1 MKRFFFTLCLLAIA
15 IASQAKSLIVY
26 YSFTNNVHTIVND
39 LKTQIDAD
47 VLRIEP
53 TEKGLDY
60 AANGYAIG
68 SAQISAIRNHPNDA
82 SSYPAIDPVEVD
94 ISQYDMII
102 VATPL
107 WWGNMAAPMQ
117 SFLFQYGQQ
126 MTNKPIGLIVSSA
139 SSGISGVVSDA
150 KRLIPQ
156 GDFTSINLHIRSSQ
170 TSSCHSLISQWLE
183 NINYTHLTSAPSLQ
197 SKTLDNGV
205 VLSTNGVSIS
215 GLFDK
220 LSLYT
225 TDGRKLLDT
234 SSAYTPLTVNPGSY
248 IVQIKKDNHIQTIK
262 AIAQ

>member
-1 MKRFFFTLCLLAIA
+1 MKRFFFTLYLLVLAIT
-15 IASQAKSLIVY
+15 SQAKSLIVY

-39 LKTQIDAD
+39 LKMQIDAD
-47 VLRIEP
+47 VLHIEP
-53 TEKGLDY
+53 AEKGLDY

-68 SAQISAIRNHPNDA
+68 SEQIAAIRNHPNDD

-94 ISQYDMII
+94 INQYDMII

-117 SFLFQYGQQ
+117 SFLFQYGPQ
-126 MTNKPIGLIVSSA
+126 MAHKPIGLIVSSA

-156 GDFTSINLHIRSSQ
+156 GNFANTYLHIRSSQ
-170 TSSCHSLISQWLE
+170 TSSCHSLINQWLE
-183 NINYTHLTSAPSLQ
+183 NINYSHLTSAPSMQ
-197 SKTLDNGV
+197 SKTIDNNV
-205 VLSTNGVSIS
+205 TLSTNGVSIS

-225 TDGRKLLDT
+225 TDGHKILDT
-234 SSAYTPLTVNPGSY
+234 SSAYTPLTILPGSY
-248 IVQIKKDNHIQTIK
+248 IVQIKKDNHIQIIK

>member
-1 MKRFFFTLCLLAIA
+1 MQRFFFTLYLLAIA
-15 IASQAKSLIVY
+15 ITSQAKSLIIY

-39 LKTQIDAD
+39 LKTQIYAD

-53 TEKGLDY
+53 AEKGLDY

-82 SSYPAIDPVEVD
+82 SSYPPIDPIEVD
-94 ISQYDMII
+94 INQYDMII

-126 MTNKPIGLIVSSA
+126 MANKPIGLIVSSA
-139 SSGISGVVSDA
+139 SSGINGVVSDA

-156 GDFTSINLHIRSSQ
+156 GHFASINLHIRSSQ

-183 NINYTHLTSAPSLQ
+183 NINYSHLTSVPSLL
-197 SKTLDNGV
+197 SKTIDNNV
-205 VLSTNGVSIS
+205 MLSTNGVSIS

-234 SSAYTPLTVNPGSY
+234 SSAYTPLTVLPGSY
-248 IVQIKKDNHIQTIK
+248 IVQIKKKNHIQTIK